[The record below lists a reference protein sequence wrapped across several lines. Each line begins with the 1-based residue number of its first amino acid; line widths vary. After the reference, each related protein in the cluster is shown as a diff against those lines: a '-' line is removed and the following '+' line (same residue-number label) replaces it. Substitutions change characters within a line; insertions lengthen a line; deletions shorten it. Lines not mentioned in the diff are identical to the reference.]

1 MKYGVFWLFTIF
13 IFGFTAA
20 QPAADKSYHFIYLSS
35 WTYEKGDPIPN
46 QEWVSL
52 SVKGDSSIYQKYNKR
67 KLDSITSFR
76 QPTPEEM
83 SSLFNIERYAI
94 EFAGEDVTFY
104 DMIGNRLLKYK
115 ETLSHNW
122 KLINESK
129 TIKGYACK
137 KATVTYGGRDWI
149 AWYAPEVPFS
159 VGPYKFRGLPGLIIK
174 ATDSTGDF
182 DFELNKFRE
191 KKYLKLTKYVH
202 SKPVEEMEV
211 ITRKD
216 YNKLRLK
223 WSILSTDE
231 RLAMMNNGDAVT
243 FAFTS
248 FSGEP
253 MDMNTTRKRAN
264 EIGFIEMNH
273 D

>member
-20 QPAADKSYHFIYLSS
+20 QPVADKSYHFIYLSS

-76 QPTPEEM
+76 EPTPEEM

-104 DMIGNRLLKYK
+104 DMIGNRHLKYK

-122 KLINESK
+122 KLINESL
-129 TIKGYACK
+129 ASESRDFK
-137 KATVTYGGRDWI
+137 KPSESRIFEFYQKLFKYGTLQ
-149 AWYAPEVPFS
+149 A
-159 VGPYKFRGLPGLIIK
+159 KQK
-174 ATDSTGDF
+174 
-182 DFELNKFRE
+182 
-191 KKYLKLTKYVH
+191 
-202 SKPVEEMEV
+202 
-211 ITRKD
+211 
-216 YNKLRLK
+216 
-223 WSILSTDE
+223 
-231 RLAMMNNGDAVT
+231 
-243 FAFTS
+243 
-248 FSGEP
+248 
-253 MDMNTTRKRAN
+253 
-264 EIGFIEMNH
+264 
-273 D
+273 